1 MINKK
6 YYCSICDKYILNKS
20 SHNKTK
26 LHTQS
31 SLSVVNKYYIPNVAV
46 IEIDNVINKH
56 IYDYNENFLDFVCWC
71 KIQNGYFWEKNKVI
85 WEIVPDTIK
94 IQEKIIKRF
103 NCRQNDL
110 VYIEIIF
117 ITDLESAT
125 SNHNFQLPKPMIERK
140 RCQIFDRKPILIKT
154 LDHMPKPY
162 KKHILIKH
170 WGFQNEGPNG
180 IIYGFVQVNWMDLEP
195 NC

>member
-26 LHTQS
+26 LHTQL

-46 IEIDNVINKH
+46 IEIDNVIYKH
-56 IYDYNENFLDFVCWC
+56 IYDYNKNFLDFVCWC
-71 KIQNGYFWEKNKVI
+71 KIQNEYFCERNKVI
-85 WEIVPDTIK
+85 LEIVPDTIK
-94 IQEKIIKRF
+94 IQEKIINRY
-103 NCRQNDL
+103 NCGQNDI
-110 VYIEIIF
+110 VNIEIIF

-125 SNHNFQLPKPMIERK
+125 YNHYFQLSKPMIERK
-140 RCQIFDRKPILIKT
+140 ICKIIDRNPNLIKT

-162 KKHILIKH
+162 ERHIIVKH
-170 WGFQNEGPNG
+170 WGFQHKGPNG
-180 IIYGFVQVNWMDLEP
+180 IIYGFVPVNWMDLEP
-195 NC
+195 KC